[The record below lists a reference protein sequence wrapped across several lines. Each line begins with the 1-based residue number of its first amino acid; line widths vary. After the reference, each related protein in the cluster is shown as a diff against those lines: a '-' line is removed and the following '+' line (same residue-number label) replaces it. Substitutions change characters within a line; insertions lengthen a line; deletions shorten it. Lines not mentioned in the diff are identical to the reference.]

1 MAAAESTAAPSSTPA
16 ELSRPQK
23 LAVLLCMLGPESAAE
38 VLKHFEE
45 REMELIIGEM
55 GRLELISYELQN
67 QVLREFAAVAVQAST
82 SVAGGAEIVRLTLE
96 KAVGQSRAAS
106 IVGRSTSGAAQSVSI
121 SAELLR
127 PIVEAEPREL
137 FNVVKLEHPQT
148 MALLTSYLP
157 ADKAS
162 KFLHQCPVELRDQIV
177 ERLALLQ
184 PTPIEVIEKIV
195 TILGRKLGGKPT
207 RAISETGGVKSAA
220 ALLNTLDRTMS
231 KVVLSS
237 IEERNP
243 DLSKTIRQRM
253 FIFDDMVKLDSSALQ
268 KVMREVDTRD
278 LAVSLKKASYQVKA
292 ALLGAISKRAAETV
306 KEEIGFLGNLKQKE
320 IEAAQTRIVDIVRR
334 LEGEGEIDLN
344 PQEEVAD
351 VAAA

>member
-1 MAAAESTAAPSSTPA
+1 MAAETTTATSHLPT
-16 ELSRPQK
+16 ELTRPQK
-23 LAVLLCMLGPESAAE
+23 LAVLLCMLGPDSAAQ
-38 VLKHFEE
+38 VLKHFDE
-45 REMELIIGEM
+45 REMEGIINEM
-55 GRLELISYELQN
+55 GKLELISHELQH
-67 QVLREFAAVAVQAST
+67 QVLREFASVAVEAST

-106 IVGRSTSGAAQSVSI
+106 IVGRAGTGGPQPVS
-121 SAELLR
+121 SELLR
-127 PIVEAEPREL
+127 PIIEADSREL
-137 FNVVKLEHPQT
+137 FNAVKTEHPQT
-148 MALLTSYLP
+148 IALMTSYLP
-157 ADKAS
+157 AEKAS
-162 KFLHQCPVELRDQIV
+162 SFLNQCPVELRDKII
-177 ERLALLQ
+177 ERLAMLQ

-195 TILGRKLGGKPT
+195 AILSRKLGVKPT
-207 RAISETGGVKSAA
+207 RAISETGGIKSAA
-220 ALLNTLDRTMS
+220 TLLNALERTMS
-231 KVVLSS
+231 KTVLTS

-243 DLSKTIRQRM
+243 DLSKSIRAKM
-253 FIFDDMVKLDSSALQ
+253 FMFEDMVRLDSAALQ

-344 PQEEVAD
+344 PQEEKVD
-351 VAAA
+351 AAA